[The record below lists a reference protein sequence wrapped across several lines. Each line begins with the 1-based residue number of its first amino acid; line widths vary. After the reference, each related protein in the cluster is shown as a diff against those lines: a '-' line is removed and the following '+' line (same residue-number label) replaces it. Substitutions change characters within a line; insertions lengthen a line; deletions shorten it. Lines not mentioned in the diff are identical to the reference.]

1 MLTKRGSRFEAKC
14 DVCGRSEHFDAG
26 SHAEAWD
33 KLKRA
38 AWCARKN
45 AFPIIHICPEC
56 PVEAPRAKAN

>member
-1 MLTKRGSRFEAKC
+1 MLIKQDTSFEAKC
-14 DVCGRSEHFDAG
+14 DVCGRSECFDAS

-56 PVEAPRAKAN
+56 PVEVPRAKRN